1 MISQV
6 KSPAAKPF
14 CPATGTSRVPLSSCI
29 LALLVGLWCVPVCAA
44 DPSES
49 TPNII
54 LIFADDLGWSDLACY
69 GNTLHETPHLDQL
82 ARQGMRFTN
91 GYSAAPICSASRAG
105 LLTGKTPARVHFEFV
120 TKETAGS
127 QIPQPGQTLR
137 SPPFT
142 LDLPLEEVTIAEAL
156 SQLDYQ
162 TYFFGKWHLNAHHN
176 GYLGWSPTHG
186 PPNQGFE
193 FATQD
198 FGGHPYSYKKS
209 PPKPIEKVGEY
220 PADSLVDAMCEAIQ
234 KEHQQPFFMMAS
246 HFYVHTPV
254 KTPCKWLI
262 EKYSEKLEESSPH
275 RMARIRY
282 AAFVETLD
290 HYVGQLLQALDASGL
305 ADETVVIFTSDNGGH
320 PEFASNAPLRGS
332 KWNLYEGG
340 IRVPLIVLWPGTVE
354 PGTTCDQP
362 VAGYDITPTCVEI
375 ASADTTTSSNSA
387 KSVLPESIDG
397 VSFLPM
403 LQDPQTD
410 LTRDLNWHFP
420 YYHPERGYTD
430 SLTEIG
436 VNDFAVSQTRPQ
448 SAIRSGKYKLLYFD
462 ENDRSELY
470 DLSTDISEQ
479 NDLSASQP
487 MRTMMLRN
495 RLMEYLY
502 EQPDGAQARRATP
515 LDRKTSEKN

>member
-1 MISQV
+1 MIQV
-6 KSPAAKPF
+6 EFPAAQPF
-14 CPATGTSRVPLSSCI
+14 CRAAGGIRNSLSRFISAVV
-29 LALLVGLWCVPVCAA
+29 VGLWCLTASTAGAA
-44 DPSES
+44 EAS
-49 TPNII
+49 PNII

-69 GNTLHETPHLDQL
+69 GNTLHDTPNIDQL

-91 GYSAAPICSASRAG
+91 GYAAAPICSASRAG
-105 LLTGKTPARVHFEFV
+105 LLTGKTPARLHFEFV

-127 QIPQPGQTLR
+127 QEPQPGQKLR

-142 LDLPLEEVTIAEAL
+142 LNLPIEEVTIAEAL

-209 PPKPIEKVGEY
+209 PPKTIEKVGEY
-220 PADSLVDAMCEAIQ
+220 PQDSLVDAMCEAIQ
-234 KEHQQPFFMMAS
+234 KDHQQPFFMMAS

-254 KTPCKWLI
+254 KTPCQWLI
-262 EKYSEKLEESSPH
+262 EKYSAKLEETSPH
-275 RMARIRY
+275 REARIRY

-290 HYVGQLLQALDASGL
+290 HYVGELLQALEASGR
-305 ADETVVIFTSDNGGH
+305 ADDTLVIFTSDNGGH

-340 IRVPLIVLWPGTVE
+340 IRVPLIVRWPGTVE
-354 PGTTCDQP
+354 AGTTCDQP
-362 VAGYDITPTCVEI
+362 VVGYDITPTCVDI
-375 ASADTTTSSNSA
+375 ASSNTSRTDASA
-387 KSVLPESIDG
+387 KNVLPETIDG

-403 LQDPQTD
+403 LKDPESTQ
-410 LTRDLNWHFP
+410 TRDLYWHFP
-420 YYHPERGYTD
+420 YYHPEKGYTD
-430 SLTEIG
+430 SLPEIG

-448 SAIRSGKYKLLYFD
+448 SAIRSGKFKLLYFD
-462 ENDRSELY
+462 EDDRSELY
-470 DLSTDISEQ
+470 DLSTDLSEQ

-495 RLMEYLY
+495 RLMQYLY
-502 EQPDGAQARRATP
+502 ELPNGAQARRATP
-515 LDRKTSEKN
+515 LDQNTSEKN